1 MKPWLSLLILLS
13 LTACSD
19 GAGKAQLQDYQARL
33 SRVLALDV
41 DNTMPSRVI
50 PLPARSE
57 LQQSLPDIRLDI
69 TDALATR
76 QCALDQLIA
85 ERNSSLGRV
94 FTLSKQLD
102 YELRLLARLEQCLA
116 QDWPPALQQQ
126 LDDIYQQKLQ
136 SIEPALNNMLYGDDT
151 LRQQWHGKHRM
162 LTGKEQNAFHDTMS
176 ALSQL
181 VHVQQAIRAQDWS
194 ETLTVDIEQAL
205 SNLYRHDFLAQLQYS
220 LRYSQAWFSVLNPAL
235 HSVAPASLCPQQRS
249 TEQLHILTTVFHKYF
264 IGEVQAYLAQLS
276 FYQQEI
282 WPLIA
287 TLYQHSALYPSL
299 EQRYSHSATELR
311 QSILQHVH
319 WYQQLN
325 QQCPVGLTAPQAG

>member
-1 MKPWLSLLILLS
+1 MKLWLSLLILLS
-13 LTACSD
+13 LIACSD
-19 GAGKAQLQDYQARL
+19 GAGKAELHDYQARL
-33 SRVLALDV
+33 SRVLALDI
-41 DNTMPSRVI
+41 DNTMTGSVI

-57 LQQSLPDIRLDI
+57 LHQSLPDIRLDI
-69 TDALATR
+69 SDALATR

-102 YELRLLARLEQCLA
+102 YELRLLARLAQCLA

-126 LDDIYQQKLQ
+126 LENIYQQKQQ
-136 SIEPALNNMLYGDDT
+136 SIKPALLNMLHGDDT
-151 LRQQWHGKHRM
+151 LRQQWHGKQRM
-162 LTGKEQNAFHDTMS
+162 LSGKEQSAFHDSVS

-181 VHVQQAIRAQDWS
+181 VSLRQAITAQDWS
-194 ETLTVDIEQAL
+194 AALEVDIEQAL

-235 HSVAPASLCPQQRS
+235 HRVAPQSLCPQQRN
-249 TEQLHILTTVFHKYF
+249 TEQLQILSTVFRQYF
-264 IGEVQAYLAQLS
+264 IAQVQAYLGQLS

-287 TLYQHSALYPSL
+287 ELYQYSALYPSL
-299 EQRYSHSATELR
+299 EQRYSHSASELR
-311 QSILQHVH
+311 LSILQHVN

-325 QQCPVGLTAPQAG
+325 QQCPIGLTPSQAG